1 MICCSTWGEGEQP
14 DNAEDLWISA
24 NAEDSPSMEGVNFSV
39 LALGDTSYEL
49 FCESGKEWD
58 SWLESKGG
66 FRVYQ
71 RVDCDVDYEAP
82 AKEWMDETL
91 ARMGAVDDSG
101 TFQESLVE
109 EIKNQASGSAST
121 TVSSESNGSDSSI
134 EISTDGDRSMT
145 ILLVL
150 NQEMLKASQQS
161 SLSKLNHMVWMLK
174 LLIWMVLIY
183 PRYHQK
189 EGLDHMFHMG

>member
-1 MICCSTWGEGEQP
+1 MSAVRSLLVLFGSQSGNAEDLASKIGKLAPKYGLEATVKGMDEIQISDMAEQKRIMICCSTWGEGEQP

-24 NAEDSPSMEGVNFSV
+24 NADDAPSVNGVNFSV

-66 FRVYQ
+66 FRISQ

-82 AKEWMDETL
+82 AKLWIDETL

-101 TFQESLVE
+101 IFQERLVE
-109 EIKNQASGSAST
+109 DVKSNASGNISNKIEPESK
-121 TVSSESNGSDSSI
+121 VSES
-134 EISTDGDRSMT
+134 
-145 ILLVL
+145 
-150 NQEMLKASQQS
+150 
-161 SLSKLNHMVWMLK
+161 
-174 LLIWMVLIY
+174 
-183 PRYHQK
+183 
-189 EGLDHMFHMG
+189 